1 MKRSEMVKKLTEFG
15 VSNDLFDLRDQYSN
29 LIANQIL
36 TFLLN
41 QGMLPPP
48 TFMKGMPK
56 IEGNDC
62 ELIWDDENDDN

>member
-1 MKRSEMVKKLTEFG
+1 MKRSEMLKHIEIVLMSRNTG
-15 VSNDLFDLRDQYSN
+15 HYSYN
-29 LIANQIL
+29 EHEHAKRMLDVIENA
-36 TFLLN
+36 
-41 QGMLPPP
+41 GMLPPP